1 MSLSLKKYV
10 VWILDQIFSTTY
22 GRRKRKTE
30 NKHTAAGRRC
40 GFGLARGKTSEWGKK
55 LLICKVWIF
64 SFHLHQE
71 SSKKYLK
78 WPSIG
83 CRESRHNVPHTL
95 PLWFCLEIDNRVG
108 FLWKFKLMYFR
119 CHRIFSFYSLWV
131 NLIESAI
138 FSNFTIEHLWPPSK
152 VHFLRALLG
161 TKFSWMFVMS
171 VWAC

>member
-1 MSLSLKKYV
+1 MKK
-10 VWILDQIFSTTY
+10 
-22 GRRKRKTE
+22 RRT
-30 NKHTAAGRRC
+30 HYDCVIT
-40 GFGLARGKTSEWGKK
+40 
-55 LLICKVWIF
+55 
-64 SFHLHQE
+64 
-71 SSKKYLK
+71 LK

-108 FLWKFKLMYFR
+108 FLWKLKLMYFR

-131 NLIESAI
+131 KLIESAI

-161 TKFSWMFVMS
+161 TKFSWKFVMS
-171 VWAC
+171 VWACYFREIWLLSDLLLKIQLIYKPSPFFRRHQNSFFLKIQFSQTL

>member
-1 MSLSLKKYV
+1 MSKILVCGSLLKVYSFFLKRLVIFFLNFTLHRKYFTLELSLLQQK
-10 VWILDQIFSTTY
+10 ILISLRKNWDAKRFLFFFLSDMYMDSPYFS
-22 GRRKRKTE
+22 
-30 NKHTAAGRRC
+30 
-40 GFGLARGKTSEWGKK
+40 
-55 LLICKVWIF
+55 
-64 SFHLHQE
+64 
-71 SSKKYLK
+71 LK
-78 WPSIG
+78 WTSIG

-108 FLWKFKLMYFR
+108 FLWKLKLMYFR